1 MFWARSPEALL
12 ILLGL
17 MHLQYKSFLPVG
29 VCLLLVSR
37 DTSAWSADSPIV
49 TTHPLGTVV
58 FHWLPPRAKPDWAGH
73 CAVTTVPFSAWPDC
87 HCSRLALLA
96 HTAENVQGTH
106 TQVHSQHPIH
116 ITLREL
122 QRDIPMHQLTLAQN
136 NLEFLSERHLKKAEY
151 LRLPNRLFQIQS
163 DNTQML

>member
-1 MFWARSPEALL
+1 M
-12 ILLGL
+12 
-17 MHLQYKSFLPVG
+17 
-29 VCLLLVSR
+29 
-37 DTSAWSADSPIV
+37 
-49 TTHPLGTVV
+49 
-58 FHWLPPRAKPDWAGH
+58 
-73 CAVTTVPFSAWPDC
+73 PFSAWPDC